1 MSIALSQSSQIST
14 MATYKLIPNCT
25 VEDAAGLAKNNM
37 SSFYGESWWKMQWD
51 IPLESII
58 AMCTA
63 RTPNN
68 LMRDRHVRR
77 HQKVID
83 TSTGQI
89 VGYARWILPETHASG
104 WLEAQAPDASD
115 EDKARF
121 IAAFHAQPWKTRPE
135 ADDSDILVM
144 AQIRKHMPTVPFMS
158 KSMLSKIHEMGCC
171 G

>member
-1 MSIALSQSSQIST
+1 

-37 SSFYGESWWKMQWD
+37 TSFYGEPWWNMLWD

-58 AMCTA
+58 TMCTA

-89 VGYARWILPETHASG
+89 VGYARWILPETHADG
-104 WLEAQAPDASD
+104 WLEAQVPDASD

-121 IAAFHAQPWKTRPE
+121 VAAFDAQPWRTRPE
-135 ADDSDILVM
+135 ADDSDILIT
-144 AQIRKHMPTVPFMS
+144 AQARKHTPTVPHIS
-158 KSMLSKIHEMGCC
+158 KLLFPNKHRNRGC